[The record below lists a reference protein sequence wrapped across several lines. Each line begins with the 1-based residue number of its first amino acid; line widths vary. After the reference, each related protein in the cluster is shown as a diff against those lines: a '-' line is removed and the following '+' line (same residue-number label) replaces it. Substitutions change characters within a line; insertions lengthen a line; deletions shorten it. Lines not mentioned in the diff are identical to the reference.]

1 MVELVKQCCD
11 SAPVMIVNCYKSGLA
26 QCLNIVLYFS
36 DVLSRMVPEEISEQ
50 GQRVYWA
57 GGGSRVIDRDL

>member
-1 MVELVKQCCD
+1 MKQCCD

-36 DVLSRMVPEEISEQ
+36 DVLCRMVPEEILEQ
-50 GQRVYWA
+50 GQRGVLGW
-57 GGGSRVIDRDL
+57 RLL